1 MGLPGCYLVFMEE
14 KKNPSGLLHQ
24 RRTLSALPDE
34 THRGSRWHHLASS
47 RKKRNGAT
55 FVHGSE
61 IIRNRSSTQLKEEDD
76 GKRCKNAK
84 IASCELAVAG
94 LTIWNW
100 LVKLT

>member
-1 MGLPGCYLVFMEE
+1 MLSCLHERREE
-14 KKNPSGLLHQ
+14 SLRAASPEEDAL
-24 RRTLSALPDE
+24 ALPDQ
-34 THRGSRWHHLASS
+34 THRGARWHRLASS

-61 IIRNRSSTQLKEEDD
+61 TIRERSSTQLKEEED

-84 IASCELAVAG
+84 IASRELAVAG

-100 LVKLT
+100 LVKPT